1 MFVSDMA
8 MIMDPEYLK
17 VSKHFYE
24 NQEEFGDAFARAW
37 FKLTHRDMGPI
48 TRYLGS
54 EVPTEK
60 LIWQDNVPEKD
71 LNLIPTEDKIKEIK
85 GLIRSS
91 GLTIPQ
97 LVETAWA
104 SAST

>member
-1 MFVSDMA
+1 MFVTDMA
-8 MIMDPEYLK
+8 MITDPEYYK
-17 VSKHFYE
+17 ISKRFYE
-24 NQEEFGDAFARAW
+24 NHEEFGDAFARAW

-54 EVPTEK
+54 EVPKE
-60 LIWQDNVPEKD
+60 LMIWQDNVPENDTKKVFPKKINEIKD
-71 LNLIPTEDKIKEIK
+71 L
-85 GLIRSS
+85 IRKS

>member
-1 MFVSDMA
+1 
-8 MIMDPEYLK
+8 
-17 VSKHFYE
+17 
-24 NQEEFGDAFARAW
+24 
-37 FKLTHRDMGPI
+37 MGPI

-71 LNLIPTEDKIKEIK
+71 LNLIPKEDKIKEIK
-85 GLIRSS
+85 VLIRSS